1 MRHSLLLSIVCT
13 VLMTGAA
20 FAQTFDPR
28 QHRTPLAGDPTR
40 VMVLGAPHLSE
51 LPPTFDPATLSLLL
65 ERLQG
70 WHPDRIMIEG
80 LSGQQ
85 CDMLRRHKAQLP
97 DVAETYCMDTAPAAA
112 AAGLDVPDALATI
125 DRKLADWPAQPTAA
139 QRRELALLFLA
150 AGERA
155 PALVQWLRLPPAER
169 RPADRLTPELVASLD
184 ATITR
189 RNENYLIA
197 AVLAARLGH
206 ERVWMMDDHSADI
219 VQQGLG
225 EDFEKAMMS
234 VWQGPAIDARL
245 AGHKAVQQGAVTPH
259 GTLAMFRHFNEPG
272 EADRAYATDF
282 GAAMG
287 HDTPQ
292 LYGRRYLGWWE
303 TRNLRMAANIREVAT
318 VVPGKR
324 ILVITG
330 ASHKGYL
337 DAYLGMMHDMK
348 VESPLPLLD

>member
-1 MRHSLLLSIVCT
+1 MRHILLVSIVCT
-13 VLMTGAA
+13 ALMTGTAS
-20 FAQTFDPR
+20 AQTFDPR
-28 QHRTPLAGDPTR
+28 RHRTPLAGEPTPI
-40 VMVLGAPHLSE
+40 MVLGAPHLSE
-51 LPPTFDPATLSLLL
+51 LPPSFDPATLSLLL

-70 WHPDRIMIEG
+70 WHPDRILIEG

-85 CDMLRRHKAQLP
+85 CDMLGRYKAQLP
-97 DVAETYCMDTAPAAA
+97 DVAETYCMDTSAAA
-112 AAGLDVPDALATI
+112 AATGLDVPAALAAI

-169 RPADRLTPELVASLD
+169 RAADRLTPELVAFLD

-225 EDFEKAMMS
+225 TDFEKAMMS
-234 VWQGPAIDARL
+234 IWQGPALDARL
-245 AGHKAVQQGAVTPH
+245 AGQKAVQDGAVTPAS
-259 GTLAMFRHFNEPG
+259 TLRMFRHYNEPA
-272 EADRAYATDF
+272 EADRAFATDF

-292 LYGRRYLGWWE
+292 QFGRRYLGWWE
-303 TRNLRMAANIREVAT
+303 TRNLRMAANIREVAAL
-318 VVPGKR
+318 VPGKR
-324 ILVITG
+324 LLVITG

-337 DAYLGMMHDMK
+337 DAYLDLMHDMK

>member
-1 MRHSLLLSIVCT
+1 MRQFPLLFLVCS
-13 VLMTGAA
+13 VLMAGAA
-20 FAQTFDPR
+20 FARTFDPR
-28 QHRTPLAGDPTR
+28 QHRAPLAGAPTS
-40 VMVLGAPHLSE
+40 VMVLGVPHLSG
-51 LPPTFDPATLSLLL
+51 LPETFDPANLALLL
-65 ERLQG
+65 DRLQG
-70 WHPDRIMIEG
+70 WRPDRILIEG

-85 CDMLRRHKAQLP
+85 CDMLQRHKAQLP
-97 DVAETYCMDTAPAAA
+97 DVATTYCMDTGPAAA
-112 AAGLDVPDALATI
+112 ASGLDVPAALAAI
-125 DRKLADWPAQPTAA
+125 DSRLADWPAEPTPA

-150 AGERA
+150 AGEPA

-169 RPADRLTPELVASLD
+169 RAADRLTPELAAFLD

-197 AVLAARLGH
+197 AVLASRLGH

-225 EDFEKAMMS
+225 EDFDKAIMS
-234 VWQGPAIDARL
+234 LWQNPAVDARL
-245 AGHKAVQQGAVTPH
+245 AQEKAVQRGAVTPRA
-259 GTLAMFRHFNEPG
+259 TLDMFHHYNEPA
-272 EADRAYATDF
+272 EAERAFATDF

-287 HDTPQ
+287 QDTPQ
-292 LYGRRYLGWWE
+292 LHGRRYLGWWE
-303 TRNLRMAANIREVAT
+303 TRNLRMAANIREVAA

-324 ILVITG
+324 LLVITG

-337 DAYLGMMHDMK
+337 DAYLDLMHDMK

>member
-1 MRHSLLLSIVCT
+1 MRHGLLLSIVCA

-20 FAQTFDPR
+20 FAQTFDPS
-28 QHRTPLAGDPTR
+28 QHRTPLAGEPTR
-40 VMVLGAPHLSE
+40 IMVLGAPHLSE

-85 CDMLRRHKAQLP
+85 CDMLRRYKAQLP
-97 DVAETYCMDTAPAAA
+97 DVAATYCMDTSPAAA
-112 AAGLDVPDALATI
+112 AAGLDVPDALAAI
-125 DRKLADWPAQPTAA
+125 DRKLADWPAQPSPS

-155 PALVQWLRLPPAER
+155 PALVQWLQLSSAER
-169 RPADRLTPELVASLD
+169 RPADRLTPELVAFLD

-189 RNENYLIA
+189 RNENYLVA
-197 AVLAARLGH
+197 AALAARLGH

-234 VWQGPAIDARL
+234 IWQGPAVDARL
-245 AGHKAVQQGAVTPH
+245 AGQKAVQQGAVTPR
-259 GTLAMFRHFNEPG
+259 GSLAMFAHFNEPA
-272 EADRAYATDF
+272 EADRAFATDF

-292 LYGRRYLGWWE
+292 LFGRRYLGWWE
-303 TRNLRMAANIREVAT
+303 TRNLRMAANIREVAAT
-318 VVPGKR
+318 AVGKR
-324 ILVITG
+324 ILVVTG

-337 DAYLGMMHDMK
+337 DAYLGMMHDVA
-348 VESPLPLLD
+348 VESPLPLLR